1 LKNAL
6 LLEAPLTL
14 AVIELPPMNQ
24 TDFLHLVRSS
34 EIEAQEKPAA
44 YRRTIAW
51 FASLGYLYAAASVAL
66 GTALIFFAWLMFDRG
81 RYIPMMGAGLGGAGL
96 CWVAL
101 GAMFTRMP
109 ASAGLELTRD
119 QAPELFRALDRLRK
133 RLDGPP
139 IHRVVINDEYN
150 AYISQQ
156 PLLGLVGPVRNTL
169 GIGLPLLLTIDK
181 SRFLA
186 VLAHE
191 YAHLRG
197 GDGRLAT
204 WLYRSREAWSRLAE
218 QSVDRHPEQ
227 DNLYAWLTRGFV
239 HWYAPRLAARS
250 FALARQEEY
259 TADRAA
265 ARLVGTETQACALLE
280 IALRAPQMSETW
292 WHSYWALA
300 RTHAEPE
307 LKPYAW
313 LSTRKL
319 VPPTPD
325 ELDQGLAAIRAELP
339 HHSDTHPTTRE
350 RIEALKAPLVL
361 PPLSRHHAG
370 ALLGESLLKVI
381 RHFDLV
387 WWVDHQARWRAAHRS
402 AQRDLERIAKLK
414 PRLVSLDAPATH
426 LLAQWVHRVHGE
438 KQALPLFRLAVQRNP
453 HLAPARW
460 RLALAGGRHNDPEAL
475 EHLQWLAQQ
484 CPHMGRA
491 AAQEALALIDRLPFQ
506 PTIADDRQAWRA
518 QLQQFETL
526 EMAAEQAVCSEALL
540 LEQVQPHDLS
550 ADEWLDLGDSLSP
563 MKPVRRLW
571 IMRRPC
577 PVFAERRQYVAVVE
591 LRPGADILA
600 LAPDDIERQLRL
612 PGPAW
617 VIYAATLRSPD
628 FKLRKFP
635 LGEPLSLGGD
645 VNRPPA

>member
-1 LKNAL
+1 
-6 LLEAPLTL
+6 
-14 AVIELPPMNQ
+14 MNQ
-24 TDFLHLVRSS
+24 TDFLHLVRTS
-34 EIEAQEKPAA
+34 EIDAQEKPAA
-44 YRRTIAW
+44 YRRTVAW
-51 FASLGYLYAAASVAL
+51 FATLGYFYAVASVAL
-66 GTALIFFAWLMFDRG
+66 GAALIFFAWLMFDRG
-81 RYIPMMGAGLGGAGL
+81 RYVPTIGAGLGGAGL

-101 GAMFTRMP
+101 GALFTRITP
-109 ASAGLELTRD
+109 PDGLELTRD

-139 IHRVVINDEYN
+139 IHRVVIHDEYN
-150 AYISQQ
+150 AYITQQ

-169 GIGLPLLLTIDK
+169 GVGLPLLLTIDK
-181 SRFLA
+181 PRFLA

-204 WLYRSREAWSRLAE
+204 WLYRSRKAWSRLAD
-218 QSVDRHPEQ
+218 QAFDRHPEQ
-227 DNLYAWLTRGFV
+227 DDVYAWLTRGFV

-265 ARLVGTETQACALLE
+265 ARLVGTDTQVHALLE
-280 IALRAPQMSETW
+280 IALRAPQMSQTW
-292 WHSYWALA
+292 WHSYWAQA
-300 RTHAEPE
+300 TTHAEPE

-313 LSTRKL
+313 LATRKL
-319 VPPTPD
+319 APPTPD
-325 ELDQGLAAIRAELP
+325 ELERGLASICAELS
-339 HHSDTHPTTRE
+339 HHADTHPTTRE
-350 RIEALKAPLVL
+350 RVEALKAPLAL
-361 PPLSRHHAG
+361 PPMSRHHAG
-370 ALLGESLLKVI
+370 ALLGENLPRVI
-381 RHFDLV
+381 RHFDQA
-387 WWVDHQARWRAAHRS
+387 WWVDHQVRWQAGHRR
-402 AQRDLERIAKLK
+402 AQRDLARIAELK
-414 PRLVSLDAPATH
+414 PRLVSLDAPSTQ

-453 HLAPARW
+453 NMALARW
-460 RLALAGGRHNDPEAL
+460 RLALAGGRHNNPEAL
-475 EHLQWLAQQ
+475 EHLQWLAQH

-506 PTIADDRQAWRA
+506 PTTADDRRAWRA
-518 QLQQFETL
+518 QLRQFETL
-526 EMAAEQAVCSEALL
+526 EAAAEQAVSSEADL
-540 LEQVQPHDLS
+540 LEQVQLHDLS
-550 ADEWLDLGDSLSP
+550 ADECFDLGNSLSP
-563 MKPVRRLW
+563 LASVRRLW

-577 PVFAERRQYVAVVE
+577 PVFAERRQYVVVVE

-600 LAPDDIERQLRL
+600 LSPDDIERQLQL

-617 VIYAATLRSPD
+617 VVYATTLRSPE

-635 LGEPLSLGGD
+635 LGEPLNLGGD